1 MKYLFSILS
10 LIFLYTC
17 ENTTQLIDYWKN
29 PTIQN
34 YTPNKVLIIGMT
46 KNQEAKEEFENEFE
60 TQLQLL
66 GIDADKSQV
75 VLGKDFLNRKYTE
88 AEIKKFEDS
97 LIKLNYD
104 TVIFS
109 RIIGVKNKI
118 KYSDQYYKDHT
129 KQENF
134 KEEFIAYQDQYYN
147 PDYYEDYNVFN
158 AETSVYC
165 LCPNKDRNLIWKGY
179 IDIIDPTSI
188 KESVKDYI
196 KMVILV
202 LEEETI
208 IPTPQ

>member
-1 MKYLFSILS
+1 MKQLTLIIVLLIIFS
-10 LIFLYTC
+10 C

-46 KNQEAKEEFENEFE
+46 KNQEAREEFENEFE

-66 GIDADKSQV
+66 GIDADKSEV
-75 VLGKDFLNRKYTE
+75 VLSKDFLSKKYTE
-88 AEIKKFEDS
+88 AEINKIEDS

-118 KYSDQYYKDHT
+118 KYSDQYYKEHT

-147 PDYYEDYNVFN
+147 PDYYEDYNIFN
-158 AETSVYC
+158 AETRVYC
-165 LCPNKDRNLIWKGY
+165 LCPDKERNLIWKGY
-179 IDIIDPTSI
+179 IDIIDPNNVTQ
-188 KESVKDYI
+188 SVKDYI
-196 KMVILV
+196 KMVILI
-202 LEEETI
+202 LEEDTI

>member
-1 MKYLFSILS
+1 
-10 LIFLYTC
+10 
-17 ENTTQLIDYWKN
+17 
-29 PTIQN
+29 
-34 YTPNKVLIIGMT
+34 MT

-118 KYSDQYYKDHT
+118 KYSDQ
-129 KQENF
+129 N
-134 KEEFIAYQDQYYN
+134 
-147 PDYYEDYNVFN
+147 
-158 AETSVYC
+158 
-165 LCPNKDRNLIWKGY
+165 
-179 IDIIDPTSI
+179 
-188 KESVKDYI
+188 
-196 KMVILV
+196 
-202 LEEETI
+202 
-208 IPTPQ
+208 